1 MLIMEQAL
9 KTTIYIFLK
18 TCIFKYVKT
27 YFKNKMYIAYLNIWI
42 GEPEKC
48 SLRAL
53 LANSF
58 QFTSNFVKILGK
70 ISSNLQF
77 SPMVLTNKLGKRRD
91 GFDEKGKL

>member
-77 SPMVLTNKLGKRRD
+77 SQFLTNELGKRRD